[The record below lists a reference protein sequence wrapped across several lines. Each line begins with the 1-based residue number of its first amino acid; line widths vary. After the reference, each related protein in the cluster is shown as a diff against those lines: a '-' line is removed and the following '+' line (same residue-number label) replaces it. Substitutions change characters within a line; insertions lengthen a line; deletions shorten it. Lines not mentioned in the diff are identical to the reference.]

1 MIVAQLQPASNKIHT
16 LQYLRALAAILV
28 VFNHC
33 EQQVPGMPQLFPD
46 ELWASGVDIFFVISG
61 FVITAVT
68 DRREGQSVRFL
79 LERLARIVP
88 LYWLFTL
95 LSAALMVGLPSL
107 FRRSE
112 VSLEHL
118 LLSLAFVPHEHPVTG
133 TFSPIL
139 RIGWTLLFEM
149 HFYLLF
155 AAAIFIDFR
164 RRLTIVASVLI
175 ALALAGWVWTPASIG
190 ARFYFDSIAL
200 EFLLGVALAVAW
212 RRGWLNFPPVLGFP
226 MLIGGLVLLG
236 GLGTLLGPEFKLVPR
251 AFAWGLPATLVTAGG
266 LVLHHYRW
274 PTWRLGLLTGD
285 ASYALYLVHL
295 FPITLM
301 RMLWVRLDLPHE
313 TIGASITFH
322 LICIAIAVLCSYVV
336 YWTFDKPTHAPL
348 KSVISRLAPGT
359 GRGAMAMTKR

>member
-1 MIVAQLQPASNKIHT
+1 VAQGQPANDQIHT
-16 LQYLRALAAILV
+16 LQYLRALAALLV

-61 FVITAVT
+61 FVITGTT

-95 LSAALMVGLPSL
+95 LNAALMIGLPSL

-112 VSLEHL
+112 FSLDHL

-155 AAAIFIDFR
+155 AVAIFIDFR

-175 ALALAGWVWTPASIG
+175 ALALLGWVWMPASAG
-190 ARFYFDSIAL
+190 ARFYVDSIAL
-200 EFLLGVALAVAW
+200 EFLFGVALAVAW
-212 RRGWLNFPPVLGFP
+212 RRGWLNLPPILGFP
-226 MLIGGLVLLG
+226 MLIGGLALLG
-236 GLGTLLGPEFKLVPR
+236 VLGTLFGPEFKQVPR
-251 AFAWGLPATLVTAGG
+251 ALAWGLPATLATAGV

-274 PTWRLGLLTGD
+274 RTWRLGLLTGD

-301 RMLWVRLDLPHE
+301 RVVWVRLGLPHE
-313 TIGASITFH
+313 TIGASIGFH
-322 LICIAIAVLCSYVV
+322 LACIVVAVLCSYVV
-336 YWTFDKPTHAPL
+336 YWTFDKPVHQFL
-348 KSVISRLAPGT
+348 KGAIARLAPGP
-359 GRGAMAMTKR
+359 GRGAMAMTRR